1 MHLKQY
7 PQRVLS
13 HSFMQAHIP
22 VVVNQTLTSYLNTE
36 IQATRTHASTKLQ
49 RIATQN
55 YTQPNVTLQRTGI
68 SYPRTLRLC
77 SIQQQSVKT
86 HNLNLRNN
94 KHTKTQLLSIHQAQA
109 SNLIITTYKQPSTRN
124 IPPMYNIK
132 PKANKQAHHTTKQL
146 THQKLNRP
154 NIISMQVPSSDAY
167 KIAESSANPK
177 KRKLHKPKPPELP
190 ITNYKT
196 NANVRIFDPQITCKC
211 LAANHKQ
218 HAHAIMSTLPTT
230 RNNGTPNPAAT
241 IISTEQPPR
250 LTNHSNFSTKNPAN
264 IRWSIQ
270 IAATKI
276 SKQQANPNSHSNI
289 NTTTYKHHATPKSAR
304 KRPDKPTLPMN
315 ALVSSRTISYNPYI
329 YRYTKNSNS
338 NEISTIP
345 RYRSKRIITPTSIN
359 MSNKLHI
366 LNPSTLQRHL
376 QNENQTAHTKTRP
389 ATPTKTGTIVHLTH
403 PVTGNL
409 LNARP
414 PLSGFLNPG
423 NMTVFTVHTQ
433 QNYTPNPLVR

>member
-218 HAHAIMSTLPTT
+218 HAHAIMRSPHYLPPETMA
-230 RNNGTPNPAAT
+230 PQIPAAT

-315 ALVSSRTISYNPYI
+315 ALQFHPEPFHTIHIYI
-329 YRYTKNSNS
+329 DTQRIQTLTKYQPSHATGAK
-338 NEISTIP
+338 EL
-345 RYRSKRIITPTSIN
+345 
-359 MSNKLHI
+359 LH
-366 LNPSTLQRHL
+366 LHR
-376 QNENQTAHTKTRP
+376 
-389 ATPTKTGTIVHLTH
+389 
-403 PVTGNL
+403 
-409 LNARP
+409 
-414 PLSGFLNPG
+414 
-423 NMTVFTVHTQ
+423 
-433 QNYTPNPLVR
+433 